1 MIYHIQKDSLDAQN
15 RQNVWLLIFLLV
27 SEAFDPV
34 RMGPQGDFCLNN
46 NNNNDK
52 IYVFK
57 WSLSLKSKTFQRNV
71 YNPWKHPW

>member
-27 SEAFDPV
+27 REAFDPV

-46 NNNNDK
+46 NNNNDNQK
-52 IYVFK
+52 QLILHIFYLDLLRKNINFHVVF
-57 WSLSLKSKTFQRNV
+57 
-71 YNPWKHPW
+71 

>member
-34 RMGPQGDFCLNN
+34 RTGPQGDFCLNN
-46 NNNNDK
+46 DNNNDK
-52 IYVFK
+52 I
-57 WSLSLKSKTFQRNV
+57 
-71 YNPWKHPW
+71 